1 MILPPNHLALTGY
14 LRPPVMAIGNSMSNG
29 VRSLTIRDELAALSP
44 VQQFVEAVGLPMT
57 RPVYPR
63 EVLFDLEAMAREGIT
78 SLFSL
83 QSSIMKNA
91 KAWLTAKP
99 KAKPL
104 FHDNL
109 SCAGADW
116 SDMFDRRG
124 GDARAEA
131 LAAYAQL
138 QASDNLELGAAAR
151 LWFSIND
158 AFLLDPNAGTAF
170 AETSQLSQ
178 LEQVASRLPERLL
191 VNIGANEGLFRFG
204 MLGAYDNTDL
214 DFATCAGAQEI
225 VRQARRLGQFLAA
238 HLRNDL
244 KIVYFNTLIRP
255 RAVPNLA
262 PYQDKDFLS
271 NATRKALNGK
281 YYSEYSTKVA
291 LRAPVTP
298 KAMKAYDQVIKTAND
313 EAVKAIRGRT
323 GGDADQA
330 GAGRSLHRVSSS
342 MIPSTMAT
350 AASVEIKKAGK
361 LVKRITN
368 LPFASSPLKFQG
380 GIAGLDNMH
389 PSAIGYAAIANEMI
403 KAYNAA
409 EGASAALIDLPS
421 LYRKDSLLKSPP
433 KSWEPLNSLVSTL
446 VPFFM

>member
-14 LRPPVMAIGNSMSNG
+14 MRPPVMAIGDSLSNG
-29 VRSLTIRDELAALSP
+29 VRSLTIHDELAAVSP
-44 VQQFVEAVGLPMT
+44 VQQFIDAVGLPFT

-63 EVLFDLEAMAREGIT
+63 AVLFDLEDMAREGIT

-83 QSSIMKNA
+83 QSVVMKNA

-124 GDARAEA
+124 GDARTEA

-138 QASDNLELGAAAR
+138 QASDNFDLGAAAR

-158 AFLLDPNAGTAF
+158 AFLLDPNGGTAF

-225 VRQARRLGQFLAA
+225 VRQAHRLGQFLAA
-238 HLRNDL
+238 NLRNDL
-244 KIVYFNTLIRP
+244 KFVYFNTLIRP

-262 PYQDKDFLS
+262 PYHDEDFIS
-271 NATRKALNGK
+271 NATRKTLDGK

-291 LRAPVTP
+291 LRAPITP

-313 EAVKAIRGRT
+313 EAAKAIQAELAAT
-323 GGDADQA
+323 PIKLVPVDLYTAIEQYDSKHYGDS
-330 GAGRSLHRVSSS
+330 RSVQ
-342 MIPSTMAT
+342 
-350 AASVEIKKAGK
+350 VKKAGK

-380 GIAGLDNMH
+380 GITGLDNMH
-389 PSAIGYAAIANEMI
+389 PSAVGYAAIANEMI
-403 KAYNAA
+403 KAYNVA
-409 EGASAALIDLPS
+409 EGANRALIDLPS
-421 LYRKDSLLKSPP
+421 MYRKDSLLRSPP

>member
-1 MILPPNHLALTGY
+1 MILPPNHLALAGY
-14 LRPPVMAIGNSMSNG
+14 MRPPVMAIGDSMFNG
-29 VRSLTIRDELAALSP
+29 VRSLTMRDDLAAISP

-63 EVLFDLEAMAREGIT
+63 AVLFDLEELARQGIT

-83 QSSIMKNA
+83 QANVMKNA

-109 SCAGADW
+109 ACAGADW

-124 GDARAEA
+124 ADARAEA
-131 LAAYAQL
+131 QAAYAQL
-138 QASDNLELGAAAR
+138 QASDNFELGAAAR

-238 HLRNDL
+238 TLRNDL
-244 KIVYFNTLIRP
+244 KLVYFNTLIRP

-262 PYQDKDFLS
+262 PYQDKDFIA
-271 NATRKALNGK
+271 NATRKALAGK
-281 YYSEYSTKVA
+281 YYGEYSTKVA

-298 KAMKAYDQVIKTAND
+298 KAMKVYDQVIRTAND
-313 EAVKAIRGRT
+313 EAVKAIR
-323 GGDADQA
+323 DELA
-330 GAGRSLHRVSSS
+330 
-342 MIPSTMAT
+342 AT
-350 AASVEIKKAGK
+350 AIQLVPVDLYGAIEQFDSKHYGDGRAVEIRKAGK
-361 LVKRITN
+361 LVKRLTN
-368 LPFASSPLKFQG
+368 LPFASSLLKFQG

-389 PSAIGYAAIANEMI
+389 PSAVGYAAMANEMI

-409 EGASAALIDLPS
+409 EGATAALIDLQTI
-421 LYRKDSLLKSPP
+421 YRKDSLLRSPP
-433 KSWEPLNSLVSTL
+433 RNWEPLNSLVSTL
-446 VPFFM
+446 VPYFM

>member
-1 MILPPNHLALTGY
+1 MILPPNHLALVGY
-14 LRPPVMAIGNSMSNG
+14 MRPPVMAIGDSMSNG
-29 VRSLTIRDELAALSP
+29 VRSLTIHDELAALSP
-44 VQQFVEAVGLPMT
+44 VQQFVEAVGLSMT
-57 RPVYPR
+57 RPLYPR
-63 EVLFDLEAMAREGIT
+63 PVLFDLEEMARQGIT

-83 QSSIMKNA
+83 QAAVMKNG

-99 KAKPL
+99 KSKPL

-124 GDARAEA
+124 GDARTEA
-131 LAAYAQL
+131 RNAYAQL
-138 QASDNLELGAAAR
+138 QASDNFELGAAAR

-178 LEQVASRLPERLL
+178 LDQVASRLPERLL

-225 VRQARRLGQFLAA
+225 VKQARRLGQFLAA
-238 HLRNDL
+238 HLKNDL
-244 KIVYFNTLIRP
+244 KFVYFNTLIRP

-262 PYQDKDFLS
+262 PYHDQDFLA

-298 KAMKAYDQVIKTAND
+298 VAMKAYDQVIKTAND
-313 EAVKAIRGRT
+313 SAVQAIADELAGTPIKLVPVDLYDAIEQFDSKHYGDGR
-323 GGDADQA
+323 A
-330 GAGRSLHRVSSS
+330 
-342 MIPSTMAT
+342 I
-350 AASVEIKKAGK
+350 EIRKAGK

-368 LPFASSPLKFQG
+368 LPFASSVMKFQG

-403 KAYNAA
+403 AAYNAA
-409 EGASAALIDLPS
+409 EGADADLIDLKS
-421 LYRKDSLLKSPP
+421 VYRKDSLLRSPP

>member
-1 MILPPNHLALTGY
+1 MILPPNHLALVGY
-14 LRPPVMAIGNSMSNG
+14 LRPPVMAIGDSMSNG
-29 VRSLTIRDELAALSP
+29 VRSLTIRDELAAISP
-44 VQQFVEAVGLPMT
+44 VQQFAEAVGLPMT

-63 EVLFDLEAMAREGIT
+63 EVLFDLEAMARQGIT

-83 QSSIMKNA
+83 QSAVMKNA

-109 SCAGADW
+109 ACAGADW

-131 LAAYAQL
+131 QAAFAQL
-138 QASDNLELGAAAR
+138 QASDNFELGAAAR

-158 AFLLDPNAGTAF
+158 AFLLDPNGGTAF
-170 AETSQLSQ
+170 TETSQLSQ

-214 DFATCAGAQEI
+214 DFATCVGAQEI

-238 HLRNDL
+238 NLRNDL
-244 KIVYFNTLIRP
+244 KFVYFNTLIRP

-262 PYQDKDFLS
+262 PYHDVDFMT
-271 NATRKALNGK
+271 NATRKALGGK
-281 YYSEYSTKVA
+281 YYGEYSTKVA

-313 EAVKAIRGRT
+313 EAVKAIQAELAATPIKLVPVDLYTAIEQHDSKHYGDGR
-323 GGDADQA
+323 A
-330 GAGRSLHRVSSS
+330 
-342 MIPSTMAT
+342 
-350 AASVEIKKAGK
+350 VEGK

-403 KAYNAA
+403 RAYNAT
-409 EGASAALIDLPS
+409 EGATAALIDLPAV
-421 LYRKDSLLKSPP
+421 YRKDSLLRSPP
-433 KSWEPLNSLVSTL
+433 KTWEPLNSLVSTL

>member
-1 MILPPNHLALTGY
+1 MILPPNHLALVGY
-14 LRPPVMAIGNSMSNG
+14 VRPPVMAIGDSMFNG

-44 VQQFVEAVGLPMT
+44 VQQFAEAVDLPLT

-63 EVLFDLEAMAREGIT
+63 PVLFDLEDMARKGII

-83 QSSIMKNA
+83 QSAVMKNA

-104 FHDNL
+104 FHDNV

-124 GDARAEA
+124 GEARAEA
-131 LAAYAQL
+131 QAAFAQL
-138 QASDNLELGAAAR
+138 QASDNLDLGALAR

-158 AFLLDPNAGTAF
+158 AFLLDPNGGTAF

-204 MLGAYDNTDL
+204 MLGAYDSTDL
-214 DFATCAGAQEI
+214 EFATCACAREI
-225 VRQARRLGQFLAA
+225 VRQAGRLGQFLAA

-244 KIVYFNTLIRP
+244 KFLYFNTLIRP

-262 PYQDKDFLS
+262 PYRDQDFMA
-271 NATRKALNGK
+271 NATRKALAGK
-281 YYSEYSTKVA
+281 YYGEYSTKVA
-291 LRAPVTP
+291 LRAPVAP
-298 KAMKAYDQVIKTAND
+298 KAMKAYDQVIKAAND
-313 EAVKAIRGRT
+313 AAVAAIQAELSGT
-323 GGDADQA
+323 PVKLVVVDLYSAIDQYDAKHYGDS
-330 GAGRSLHRVSSS
+330 RSIEVR
-342 MIPSTMAT
+342 
-350 AASVEIKKAGK
+350 KAGK

-368 LPFASSPLKFQG
+368 LPFASSILKFQG

-403 KAYNAA
+403 KAHNAA
-409 EGASAALIDLPS
+409 EGANVATIDLAS
-421 LYRKDSLLKSPP
+421 MYRKDTLLRSPP
-433 KSWEPLNSLVSTL
+433 KSWEPLNSLISTL

>member
-1 MILPPNHLALTGY
+1 MILPPNHLALVGY
-14 LRPPVMAIGNSMSNG
+14 MRPPVMAIGDSMFNG
-29 VRSLTIRDELAALSP
+29 VRSLTIRDELAAVSP
-44 VQQFVEAVGLPMT
+44 VQQFVDAAGLPMT

-63 EVLFDLEAMAREGIT
+63 AVLFDLEDLARQGIT

-83 QSSIMKNA
+83 QANVMKNA
-91 KAWLTAKP
+91 KAWLIAKP

-109 SCAGADW
+109 ACAGADW

-124 GDARAEA
+124 ADARAEA
-131 LAAYAQL
+131 QAAYAQL
-138 QASDNLELGAAAR
+138 QASDNFELGAAAR

-238 HLRNDL
+238 NLRNDL
-244 KIVYFNTLIRP
+244 KYIYFNTLVRP

-262 PYQDKDFLS
+262 PYHDQDFMA
-271 NATRKALNGK
+271 NATRKALNGR
-281 YYSEYSTKVA
+281 YYGEYSTKVA
-291 LRAPVTP
+291 LRAPVTT
-298 KAMKAYDQVIKTAND
+298 KAMKAYDQVIRTANE
-313 EAVKAIRGRT
+313 EAVKAIRDELTSTPIKLVPVDLYDAIEPLDSKHYGDGR
-323 GGDADQA
+323 A
-330 GAGRSLHRVSSS
+330 
-342 MIPSTMAT
+342 I
-350 AASVEIKKAGK
+350 EIRKAGK

-368 LPFASSPLKFQG
+368 LPFASSLLKFQG
-380 GIAGLDNMH
+380 GFAGLDNMH

-409 EGASAALIDLPS
+409 EGAAVSLIDLPS
-421 LYRKDSLLKSPP
+421 AYRKDSLLRSPP
-433 KSWEPLNSLVSTL
+433 RSWEPLNSLVSTL

>member
-1 MILPPNHLALTGY
+1 MILPPNHLALKGS
-14 LRPPVMAIGNSMSNG
+14 LRPSVMAIGDSMFNG
-29 VRSLTIRDELAALSP
+29 VRSLTIHDELAAVSP
-44 VQQFVEAVGLPMT
+44 VQQFAEAVGLPLA

-63 EVLFDLEAMAREGIT
+63 AVLFDLEEMAREGIT
-78 SLFSL
+78 SLFTL
-83 QSSIMKNA
+83 QSSVMKNA
-91 KAWLTAKP
+91 KAWLNAKP

-104 FHDNL
+104 FHDNIA
-109 SCAGADW
+109 CAGADW
-116 SDMFDRRG
+116 SDLFDRRG
-124 GDARAEA
+124 GEARAEA
-131 LAAYAQL
+131 MAAHAQL
-138 QASDNLELGAAAR
+138 QASDNFDLGAAAR

-158 AFLLDPNAGTAF
+158 AFLLDPNGGAAF

-191 VNIGANEGLFRFG
+191 INIGSNEGLFRFG

-214 DFATCAGAQEI
+214 DFATCAGAREI

-244 KIVYFNTLIRP
+244 KFVYFNMLIRP

-262 PYQDKDFLS
+262 PYQDQDFMA
-271 NATRKALNGK
+271 NAARKALAGK

-291 LRAPVTP
+291 LRAPITP
-298 KAMKAYDQVIKTAND
+298 KAMKAYDQVIKTTND
-313 EAVKAIRGRT
+313 EAVKAIAAELAATPIKLVPVDLYTAIEQYDSKHHGDGR
-323 GGDADQA
+323 AIA
-330 GAGRSLHRVSSS
+330 V
-342 MIPSTMAT
+342 
-350 AASVEIKKAGK
+350 KKAGK

-368 LPFASSPLKFQG
+368 LPFASSVLKFQG

-389 PSAIGYAAIANEMI
+389 PSAIGYAAIANEMVR
-403 KAYNAA
+403 AYNAA
-409 EGASAALIDLPS
+409 EGASAAFIDLPAM
-421 LYRKDSLLKSPP
+421 YRKDSLLRSPP

>member
-1 MILPPNHLALTGY
+1 MILPPNHLALKGS
-14 LRPPVMAIGNSMSNG
+14 LRPPVMAIGDSMFNG
-29 VRSLTIRDELAALSP
+29 VRSLTINDELAAISP
-44 VQQFVEAVGLPMT
+44 VQQFAEAVGLPLR

-63 EVLFDLEAMAREGIT
+63 PVLFDLEAMAREGIT

-83 QSSIMKNA
+83 QSTVMKNA

-104 FHDNL
+104 FHDNIA
-109 SCAGADW
+109 CAGADW
-116 SDMFDRRG
+116 SDLFDRRG
-124 GDARAEA
+124 GDARTEA

-138 QASDNLELGAAAR
+138 QASDNFDLGAAAR

-158 AFLLDPNAGTAF
+158 AFLLDPNGGAAF

-191 VNIGANEGLFRFG
+191 INIGSNEGLFRFG

-238 HLRNDL
+238 HLRDDL
-244 KIVYFNTLIRP
+244 KFVYFNTLIRP

-262 PYQDKDFLS
+262 PYHDEDFLN
-271 NATRKALNGK
+271 NATRKALAGK
-281 YYSEYSTKVA
+281 YHNEYSTKVA

-313 EAVKAIRGRT
+313 EAAKAIATELAGTPIKLVPVDLYGAIERYDSKHY
-323 GGDADQA
+323 GDSRAVQ
-330 GAGRSLHRVSSS
+330 V
-342 MIPSTMAT
+342 
-350 AASVEIKKAGK
+350 KKGGK

-368 LPFASSPLKFQG
+368 LPFASSVLKFQG

-403 KAYNAA
+403 GAYNAA
-409 EGASAALIDLPS
+409 EGADEAFIDLPAM
-421 LYRKDSLLKSPP
+421 YRKDSLLRSPP
-433 KSWEPLNSLVSTL
+433 RSWEPLNSLVSTL
-446 VPFFM
+446 VPYFM

>member
-1 MILPPNHLALTGY
+1 MILPPNHLALAGY
-14 LRPPVMAIGNSMSNG
+14 VRPPVMAIGDSMSNG
-29 VRSLTIRDELAALSP
+29 VRSLTIRDELAAISP
-44 VQQFVEAVGLPMT
+44 VQQFVEAVGLPFN
-57 RPVYPR
+57 RPAYPR
-63 EVLFDLEAMAREGIT
+63 EVLFDLEDIARQGIT

-83 QSSIMKNA
+83 QAVVMKNA

-99 KAKPL
+99 KTKPL

-124 GDARAEA
+124 GDARTEA
-131 LAAYAQL
+131 RAAYAQL
-138 QASDNLELGAAAR
+138 KASDNLDLGAAAR

-158 AFLLDPNAGTAF
+158 AFLLDPNAGSAF

-214 DFATCAGAQEI
+214 DFATCSGAQEI
-225 VRQARRLGQFLAA
+225 VRQAKRLGQFLAA
-238 HLRNDL
+238 HLRSDL
-244 KIVYFNTLIRP
+244 KLVYFNTLIRP

-262 PYQDKDFLS
+262 PYQDEDFIA

-281 YYSEYSTKVA
+281 YYNEYSTKVA

-298 KAMKAYDQVIKTAND
+298 KAMKAYDQVIRTAND
-313 EAVKAIRGRT
+313 EAVKAIRNELAGT
-323 GGDADQA
+323 PVTLVPVDLYTAIDQYDSKHYGDSRA
-330 GAGRSLHRVSSS
+330 
-342 MIPSTMAT
+342 I
-350 AASVEIKKAGK
+350 EIKKAGK

-389 PSAIGYAAIANEMI
+389 PSAVGYAAIANEMVR
-403 KAYNAA
+403 AYNAA
-409 EGASAALIDLPS
+409 EGATSALIDLQAA
-421 LYRKDSLLKSPP
+421 YRKDSLLKSPP
-433 KSWEPLNSLVSTL
+433 KKWEALNSLISTL

>member
-1 MILPPNHLALTGY
+1 MILPPNHLALAGY
-14 LRPPVMAIGNSMSNG
+14 MRPPVMAIGDSMFNG

-44 VQQFVEAVGLPMT
+44 VQQFAEAVGLPLT
-57 RPVYPR
+57 RPAYPR
-63 EVLFDLEAMAREGIT
+63 EVLFDLEAMARKGIL

-83 QSSIMKNA
+83 QSDVLKNG

-104 FHDNL
+104 FHDNV

-131 LAAYAQL
+131 QAAYTRL
-138 QASDNLELGAAAR
+138 QASDQLDLGAVAR

-178 LEQVASRLPERLL
+178 LEQVASRRPERLL

-204 MLGAYDNTDL
+204 MLGEYDGSDL
-214 DFATCAGAQEI
+214 EFATCTGAQEI

-244 KIVYFNTLIRP
+244 KHVYFNTLIRP

-262 PYQDKDFLS
+262 PYQDQDFIANS
-271 NATRKALNGK
+271 TRKALAGK
-281 YYSEYSTKVA
+281 YYGEYSTKVA
-291 LRAPVTP
+291 LRAPITP
-298 KAMKAYDQVIKTAND
+298 KAMKAYDQVVKAAND
-313 EAVKAIRGRT
+313 AAVAAIQTELSGTPIKLFAVDLYGAIERYDSKHY
-323 GGDADQA
+323 GDS
-330 GAGRSLHRVSSS
+330 RSIEV
-342 MIPSTMAT
+342 
-350 AASVEIKKAGK
+350 KKAGK

-368 LPFASSPLKFQG
+368 LPFASSLLKFQG
-380 GIAGLDNMH
+380 GVSGLDNMH

-403 KAYNAA
+403 TAYNAA
-409 EGASAALIDLPS
+409 EGANAALIDLPS
-421 LYRKDSLLKSPP
+421 VYRKDSLLRSPP

>member
-1 MILPPNHLALTGY
+1 
-14 LRPPVMAIGNSMSNG
+14 SMSNG
-29 VRSLTIRDELAALSP
+29 VRSLTIRDELAAISP
-44 VQQFVEAVGLPMT
+44 VQQFVEAVGLPFN

-63 EVLFDLEAMAREGIT
+63 EVLFDLEDMARQGIT

-83 QSSIMKNA
+83 QAAVMKNA
-91 KAWLTAKP
+91 KAWLTAKR

-124 GDARAEA
+124 GDARTEA
-131 LAAYAQL
+131 QAAYAQL
-138 QASDNLELGAAAR
+138 QASDNFDLGAAAR

-158 AFLLDPNAGTAF
+158 AFLLDPNGGSAF
-170 AETSQLSQ
+170 AESSQLSQ

-214 DFATCAGAQEI
+214 DFATCPGAQEI
-225 VRQARRLGQFLAA
+225 VRQAKRLGQFLAA

-244 KIVYFNTLIRP
+244 RLVYFNTLIRP

-262 PYQDKDFLS
+262 PYQDEDFLA

-281 YYSEYSTKVA
+281 YYDEYSTKVA

-298 KAMKAYDQVIKTAND
+298 KAMKAYDLVIKTAND
-313 EAVKAIRGRT
+313 EALKAIRNELAGTPVTLAPVDLYTAIEQYDSKHYGDGR
-323 GGDADQA
+323 A
-330 GAGRSLHRVSSS
+330 
-342 MIPSTMAT
+342 I
-350 AASVEIKKAGK
+350 EIRKAGK

-389 PSAIGYAAIANEMI
+389 PTAVGYAAIANEMI
-403 KAYNAA
+403 KAHNAA
-409 EGASAALIDLPS
+409 EGATNALIDLQAA
-421 LYRKDSLLKSPP
+421 YRKDSLLKSPP
-433 KSWEPLNSLVSTL
+433 RKWEALNSLISTL

>member
-1 MILPPNHLALTGY
+1 MILPPNHLALVGAM
-14 LRPPVMAIGNSMSNG
+14 RPPVMAIGDSMFNG
-29 VRSLTIRDELAALSP
+29 VRSLTIGDDLAGISP
-44 VQQFVEAVGLPMT
+44 VQQFVEATGLPFR

-63 EVLFDLEAMAREGIT
+63 VVLFDLEDLARRGIV
-78 SLFSL
+78 SLFTL
-83 QSSIMKNA
+83 QSSLMKNA
-91 KAWLTAKP
+91 KAWLGAKP
-99 KAKPL
+99 KAKPV
-104 FHDNL
+104 FFDNIA
-109 SCAGADW
+109 CAGADW
-116 SDMFDRRG
+116 SDLFDRRG
-124 GDARAEA
+124 GEARLEA
-131 LAAYAQL
+131 VASFAQMQAA
-138 QASDNLELGAAAR
+138 DNLDLGAAAR
-151 LWFSIND
+151 LWFSLND
-158 AFLLDPNAGTAF
+158 AFLLDPSAGSAF

-204 MLGAYDNTDL
+204 MLGAYDSKDL
-214 DFATCAGAQEI
+214 DFATCPGAQEI

-244 KIVYFNTLIRP
+244 KFVYFNTLIRP

-262 PYQDKDFLS
+262 PYQDEDFLD

-281 YYSEYSTKVA
+281 YYGEYSTKVA

-313 EAVKAIRGRT
+313 EAVKAIRAELAGTPIKLVPVDLYT
-323 GGDADQA
+323 GIDAYDSKHYGDSRA
-330 GAGRSLHRVSSS
+330 
-342 MIPSTMAT
+342 I
-350 AASVEIKKAGK
+350 EIKKAGK

-389 PSAIGYAAIANEMI
+389 PTAIGYAAIANEMI
-403 KAYNAA
+403 KAYDAA
-409 EGASAALIDLPS
+409 EGASTAAIDLHKV
-421 LYRKDSLLKSPP
+421 YYKDSLLKSPP
-433 KSWEPLNSLVSTL
+433 KKWEALNSLISTL

>member
-1 MILPPNHLALTGY
+1 MILPPNHLALVGAM
-14 LRPPVMAIGNSMSNG
+14 RPPVMAIGDSMFNG
-29 VRSLTIRDELAALSP
+29 VRSLTIRDELAAISP
-44 VQQFVEAVGLPMT
+44 VQQFVEATGLPFR

-63 EVLFDLEAMAREGIT
+63 AVLFDLEDLARRGIL
-78 SLFSL
+78 SLFTL
-83 QSSIMKNA
+83 QSDISKNA
-91 KAWLTAKP
+91 KAWLASKP
-99 KAKPL
+99 KSKPI
-104 FHDNL
+104 FFDNIA
-109 SCAGADW
+109 CAGADW
-116 SDMFDRRG
+116 SDLFDRRG

-131 LAAYAQL
+131 
-138 QASDNLELGAAAR
+138 QASFAQMQASENLDLGAAAR
-151 LWFSIND
+151 LWFSLND
-158 AFLLDPNAGTAF
+158 AFLLDPSAGSAF
-170 AETSQLSQ
+170 AETAQLSQ

-204 MLGAYDNTDL
+204 MLGAYDSKDL
-214 DFATCAGAQEI
+214 DFATCPGAREI
-225 VRQARRLGQFLAA
+225 VRQAQRLGQFLAA

-244 KIVYFNTLIRP
+244 KFVYFNTLIRP

-262 PYQDKDFLS
+262 PYQDADFLD
-271 NATRKALNGK
+271 NAVRRKLNGK

-313 EAVKAIRGRT
+313 EAVKAIQAELAGT
-323 GGDADQA
+323 PVKLVPVDLFAGIEAYDSKHYGDARA
-330 GAGRSLHRVSSS
+330 
-342 MIPSTMAT
+342 I
-350 AASVEIKKAGK
+350 EIRKAGK

-403 KAYNAA
+403 KAYDAA
-409 EGASAALIDLPS
+409 EGTATKPIDLAKT
-421 LYRKDSLLKSPP
+421 YYKDSLLRSPP
-433 KSWEPLNSLVSTL
+433 KKWEALNSLISTL

>member
-1 MILPPNHLALTGY
+1 MILPPNHLALKGS
-14 LRPPVMAIGNSMSNG
+14 LRPSVMAIGDSMFNG

-44 VQQFVEAVGLPMT
+44 VQQFAEATGLPLK
-57 RPVYPR
+57 RPAYPR

-83 QSSIMKNA
+83 EAVAMKNA
-91 KAWLTAKP
+91 KTWLTAKP

-109 SCAGADW
+109 ACAGADW

-124 GDARAEA
+124 AEA
-131 LAAYAQL
+131 RTEAEAAYAQL
-138 QASDNLELGAAAR
+138 QASENFDLGAAAR

-158 AFLLDPNAGTAF
+158 AFILDPNAGASF

-214 DFATCAGAQEI
+214 DFATCSGAQEI
-225 VRQARRLGQFLAA
+225 VREAKRLGQFLAA
-238 HLRNDL
+238 HLANDL
-244 KIVYFNTLIRP
+244 KVVYFNTLVRP

-262 PYQDKDFLS
+262 PYQDEDFIA

-281 YYSEYSTKVA
+281 YYGEYSTKVA
-291 LRAPVTP
+291 LRAPITP

-313 EAVKAIRGRT
+313 EAVKAIKNELAGTQIRLVPVDLYAPIEQFDSKHY
-323 GGDADQA
+323 GDT
-330 GAGRSLHRVSSS
+330 R
-342 MIPSTMAT
+342 
-350 AASVEIKKAGK
+350 SVEIKKAGK

-368 LPFASSPLKFQG
+368 LPFASSLLNFQG
-380 GIAGLDNMH
+380 GLAGLDNMH
-389 PSAIGYAAIANEMI
+389 PTAIGYAAIANEMI
-403 KAYNAA
+403 RAYNAA
-409 EGASAALIDLPS
+409 EGASCTLIDLHAM
-421 LYRKDSLLKSPP
+421 YRKDSLLKSPP
-433 KSWEPLNSLVSTL
+433 KKWEPLNSLISTL

>member
-1 MILPPNHLALTGY
+1 MILPPNHLALVGY
-14 LRPPVMAIGNSMSNG
+14 LRPPVMAIGDSMSNG
-29 VRSLTIRDELAALSP
+29 VRSLTIRDELAAISS
-44 VQQFVEAVGLPMT
+44 VQQFAEAAGLPMT

-63 EVLFDLEAMAREGIT
+63 EVLFDLEAMARRGIT

-83 QSSIMKNA
+83 QATVMKNA

-124 GDARAEA
+124 GDARVEA
-131 LAAYAQL
+131 LASYAQL
-138 QASDNLELGAAAR
+138 QASDNFELGAAAR

-238 HLRNDL
+238 NLRNDL
-244 KIVYFNTLIRP
+244 KFVYFNTLIRP

-262 PYQDKDFLS
+262 PYEDVDFMA
-271 NATRKALNGK
+271 NATRRALNGK
-281 YYSEYSTKVA
+281 YYKEYSTKVA

-313 EAVKAIRGRT
+313 EAVKAIRDELAATPIKLVTVDLYGAIDQYDSKHYGDGR
-323 GGDADQA
+323 A
-330 GAGRSLHRVSSS
+330 
-342 MIPSTMAT
+342 I
-350 AASVEIKKAGK
+350 EIKKGGK

-409 EGASAALIDLPS
+409 EGASAALIDLHAI
-421 LYRKDSLLKSPP
+421 YRKDSLLRSPP

-446 VPFFM
+446 VPYFM

>member
-1 MILPPNHLALTGY
+1 MILPPNHLALVGY
-14 LRPPVMAIGNSMSNG
+14 LRPPVMAIGDSMSNG
-29 VRSLTIRDELAALSP
+29 VRSLTMRDELAALSP
-44 VQQFVEAVGLPMT
+44 VQQFAAAAGLAMT

-63 EVLFDLEAMAREGIT
+63 EVLFDLEEMARKGIT

-83 QSSIMKNA
+83 QSAVMKNA
-91 KAWLTAKP
+91 KAWLTGKP
-99 KAKPL
+99 RAKPL
-104 FHDNL
+104 FHDNVA
-109 SCAGADW
+109 CAGADW

-138 QASDNLELGAAAR
+138 HASDNFDLGAAAR

-158 AFLLDPNAGTAF
+158 AFLLDPNGGTAF

-214 DFATCAGAQEI
+214 DFASCAGAREI
-225 VRQARRLGQFLAA
+225 VRQAHRLGQFLAA

-244 KIVYFNTLIRP
+244 KFVYFNTLIRP

-262 PYQDKDFLS
+262 PYQDQDFMA
-271 NATRKALNGK
+271 NAARKALRGK
-281 YYSEYSTKVA
+281 YYGEYSTKVA

-298 KAMKAYDQVIKTAND
+298 KAMKAYDQVIKTTNE
-313 EAVKAIRGRT
+313 EAVKAIGAELAATPIKLVPVDLYAGIEAYDSKHYGDGR
-323 GGDADQA
+323 A
-330 GAGRSLHRVSSS
+330 
-342 MIPSTMAT
+342 I
-350 AASVEIKKAGK
+350 EIKKAGK

-409 EGASAALIDLPS
+409 EGANAVLIDLPS
-421 LYRKDSLLKSPP
+421 VYRKDSLLKSPP
-433 KSWEPLNSLVSTL
+433 SSWEPLDSLVSTL

>member
-1 MILPPNHLALTGY
+1 MILPPNHLALAGY
-14 LRPPVMAIGNSMSNG
+14 MRPPVMAIGDSMSNG

-44 VQQFVEAVGLPMT
+44 VQQFADAVGLPMT

-63 EVLFDLEAMAREGIT
+63 EVLFDLESMARHGIT

-83 QSSIMKNA
+83 QSTVMKNA

-104 FHDNL
+104 FHDNVA
-109 SCAGADW
+109 CAGADW

-131 LAAYAQL
+131 AAAFAQL
-138 QASDNLELGAAAR
+138 QASDNFDLGAAAR

-158 AFLLDPNAGTAF
+158 AFLLDPNAGSAF

-204 MLGAYDNTDL
+204 MLGAYDSTDL
-214 DFATCAGAQEI
+214 DFSTCAGAQEI
-225 VRQARRLGQFLAA
+225 VRQAHRLGQFLAA
-238 HLRNDL
+238 NLRNDL
-244 KIVYFNTLIRP
+244 KVVYFNTLIRP

-262 PYQDKDFLS
+262 PYHDQDFIS
-271 NATRKALNGK
+271 NGIRKALNGK
-281 YYSEYSTKVA
+281 YYGEYSTKVA

-313 EAVKAIRGRT
+313 EAVLAIQAELAGT
-323 GGDADQA
+323 PIKLVPVNLYAAIEQYDSKHYGDSRAIE
-330 GAGRSLHRVSSS
+330 V
-342 MIPSTMAT
+342 
-350 AASVEIKKAGK
+350 KKSGK

-409 EGASAALIDLPS
+409 EGANAAPINLAS
-421 LYRKDSLLKSPP
+421 VYRKDSLLKSPP

>member
-1 MILPPNHLALTGY
+1 MILPPNHLALKNC
-14 LRPPVMAIGNSMSNG
+14 LRPPVMAIGDSMFNG
-29 VRSLTIRDELAALSP
+29 VRSLTIHDDLAAISP
-44 VQQFVEAVGLPMT
+44 VQQFAEAVGLPLT

-63 EVLFDLEAMAREGIT
+63 PVLFDLEEMAREGIT
-78 SLFSL
+78 SLFTL
-83 QSSIMKNA
+83 QSTVMKNA

-104 FHDNL
+104 FHDNIA
-109 SCAGADW
+109 CAGADW
-116 SDMFDRRG
+116 SDLFDRRG
-124 GDARAEA
+124 GEARTEA

-138 QASDNLELGAAAR
+138 RASDNFELGAAAR

-158 AFLLDPNAGTAF
+158 AFLLDPNGSAAF

-191 VNIGANEGLFRFG
+191 INVGSNEGLFRFG

-214 DFATCAGAQEI
+214 DFSTCAGAQEI

-244 KIVYFNTLIRP
+244 KFVYFNMLIRP
-255 RAVPNLA
+255 RAVANLA
-262 PYQDKDFLS
+262 PYQDQDFMA
-271 NATRKALNGK
+271 NATRKALAGK

-298 KAMKAYDQVIKTAND
+298 KAMKAYDQVIKTANE
-313 EAVKAIRGRT
+313 EAAKAIAAELAGTPIKLVPVDLYSAIEQYDSKHYGDGR
-323 GGDADQA
+323 AIE
-330 GAGRSLHRVSSS
+330 V
-342 MIPSTMAT
+342 
-350 AASVEIKKAGK
+350 KKAGK
-361 LVKRITN
+361 LMKRITN

-403 KAYNAA
+403 RAYNAV
-409 EGASAALIDLPS
+409 EGASAAPIDLPTM
-421 LYRKDSLLKSPP
+421 YRKDSLLKSPP

>member
-1 MILPPNHLALTGY
+1 MILPPNHLALKNY
-14 LRPPVMAIGNSMSNG
+14 LRPPVMAIGDSMFNG

-44 VQQFVEAVGLPMT
+44 VQQFAEAAGLPLT

-63 EVLFDLEAMAREGIT
+63 AVLFDLEEMAREGIT

-83 QSSIMKNA
+83 QANLMKNA

-104 FHDNL
+104 FHDNIA
-109 SCAGADW
+109 CAGADW
-116 SDMFDRRG
+116 SDLFDRRG
-124 GDARAEA
+124 GEARKEA
-131 LAAYAQL
+131 MAAYAQL
-138 QASDNLELGAAAR
+138 QASDNFDLGAAGR

-158 AFLLDPNAGTAF
+158 AFLLDPNGGTAF
-170 AETSQLSQ
+170 AETAQLSQ
-178 LEQVASRLPERLL
+178 LDQVASRLPERLL
-191 VNIGANEGLFRFG
+191 INIGSNEGLFRFG

-238 HLRNDL
+238 NLRNDL
-244 KIVYFNTLIRP
+244 KFVYFNVLIRP

-262 PYQDKDFLS
+262 PYHDQDFMN
-271 NATRKALNGK
+271 NATRKALAGK
-281 YYSEYSTKVA
+281 YYAEYSTKVA

-298 KAMKAYDQVIKTAND
+298 QAMKAYDQVIKTAND
-313 EAVKAIRGRT
+313 EAVKAIAAELAGTPIRLVPVDLYGAIERYDSKHY
-323 GGDADQA
+323 GDSRA
-330 GAGRSLHRVSSS
+330 
-342 MIPSTMAT
+342 I
-350 AASVEIKKAGK
+350 EIRKVGK

-368 LPFASSPLKFQG
+368 LPFASSVLKFQG
-380 GIAGLDNMH
+380 GFAGLDNMH

-403 KAYNAA
+403 QMYNAA
-409 EGASAALIDLPS
+409 EGASVASIDLPAM
-421 LYRKDSLLKSPP
+421 YRKDSLLKSPP

>member
-1 MILPPNHLALTGY
+1 MILPPNHLALVGY
-14 LRPPVMAIGNSMSNG
+14 MRPPVMAIGDSMFNG
-29 VRSLTIRDELAALSP
+29 VRSLTIRDELAAVSP
-44 VQQFVEAVGLPMT
+44 VQQFVDAAGLAMT

-63 EVLFDLEAMAREGIT
+63 EVLFDLESLARQGIT

-83 QSSIMKNA
+83 QANVMKNA
-91 KAWLTAKP
+91 RAWLTAKP
-99 KAKPL
+99 KAKPR

-109 SCAGADW
+109 ACAGADW

-124 GDARAEA
+124 ADARVEA
-131 LAAYAQL
+131 QAAYAQL
-138 QASDNLELGAAAR
+138 QASDSFELGAAAR

-158 AFLLDPNAGTAF
+158 AFVLDPNAGNAF

-238 HLRNDL
+238 NLRNDL
-244 KIVYFNTLIRP
+244 KYVYFNTLVRP

-262 PYQDKDFLS
+262 PYHDQDFMA
-271 NATRKALNGK
+271 NATRTALNGK

-291 LRAPVTP
+291 LRAPVTT
-298 KAMKAYDQVIKTAND
+298 KAMKAYDQVIRTAND
-313 EAVKAIRGRT
+313 EAVKAIREELAGT
-323 GGDADQA
+323 PIKFVPVDLYGAIEPLDSKHYGDSRA
-330 GAGRSLHRVSSS
+330 
-342 MIPSTMAT
+342 I
-350 AASVEIKKAGK
+350 EIRKAGK

-368 LPFASSPLKFQG
+368 LPFASSLLKFQG
-380 GIAGLDNMH
+380 GFAGLDNMH
-389 PSAIGYAAIANEMI
+389 PSAIGYAAMANEMI
-403 KAYNAA
+403 KAYNGA
-409 EGASAALIDLPS
+409 EGAAVSLIDLPS
-421 LYRKDSLLKSPP
+421 AYRKDSLLRSPP
-433 KSWEPLNSLVSTL
+433 KTWEPLNSLVSTL
-446 VPFFM
+446 VPYFM

>member
-1 MILPPNHLALTGY
+1 MILPPNHLALKGC
-14 LRPPVMAIGNSMSNG
+14 LRPPAMAIGDSMFNG
-29 VRSLTIRDELAALSP
+29 VRSLTIHDEMAAVSP
-44 VQQFVEAVGLPMT
+44 VQQFADAVGLPLA

-63 EVLFDLEAMAREGIT
+63 AVLFDLEEMAREGIT

-83 QSSIMKNA
+83 QSSVMKNA

-104 FHDNL
+104 FHDNIA
-109 SCAGADW
+109 CAGADW
-116 SDMFDRRG
+116 SDLFDRRG

-131 LAAYAQL
+131 TAAYAQL
-138 QASDNLELGAAAR
+138 QASDNLDLGAAAR

-158 AFLLDPNAGTAF
+158 AFLLDPNGGTAF

-191 VNIGANEGLFRFG
+191 INIGSNEGLFRFG

-214 DFATCAGAQEI
+214 DFATCAGAHEI

-244 KIVYFNTLIRP
+244 KFVYFNMLIRP

-262 PYQDKDFLS
+262 PYQDEDFMA
-271 NATRKALNGK
+271 NATRKALAGK
-281 YYSEYSTKVA
+281 YYGEYSTKVA
-291 LRAPVTP
+291 LRAPITP
-298 KAMKAYDQVIKTAND
+298 KAMKAYDQVIKTTND
-313 EAVKAIRGRT
+313 EAVKAIAAELAATPIKLVPVDLYTAIEQFDAKHHGDGR
-323 GGDADQA
+323 A
-330 GAGRSLHRVSSS
+330 
-342 MIPSTMAT
+342 
-350 AASVEIKKAGK
+350 VEVKKAGK

-368 LPFASSPLKFQG
+368 LPFACSPLKFQG

-403 KAYNAA
+403 RAYNAA
-409 EGASAALIDLPS
+409 ESANAAPIDLPAV
-421 LYRKDSLLKSPP
+421 YRKDSLLKSPP

>member
-1 MILPPNHLALTGY
+1 MVLPPNHLALVGY
-14 LRPPVMAIGNSMSNG
+14 MRPPVMAIGDSMSNG

-44 VQQFVEAVGLPMT
+44 VQQFAEAVGLPMT

-63 EVLFDLEAMAREGIT
+63 EVLFDLEAMARKGIT

-83 QSSIMKNA
+83 QGAVMKNA
-91 KAWLTAKP
+91 KSWLTAKP

-104 FHDNL
+104 FHDNV

-124 GDARAEA
+124 GDARTEA
-131 LAAYAQL
+131 QAAYAQL
-138 QASDNLELGAAAR
+138 QASDNFDLGAAAR
-151 LWFSIND
+151 MWFSIND

-214 DFATCAGAQEI
+214 DFTTCAGAQEM

-238 HLRNDL
+238 NLRNDL
-244 KIVYFNTLIRP
+244 KLVYLNTLIRP

-262 PYQDKDFLS
+262 PYQDKDFMA
-271 NATRKALNGK
+271 NATRKALGGK

-298 KAMKAYDQVIKTAND
+298 KAMKAYDQVIKAAND
-313 EAVKAIRGRT
+313 AAVAAIQAELSGTPIRLVVVDLYGAIEQYDSKHY
-323 GGDADQA
+323 GDARA
-330 GAGRSLHRVSSS
+330 IEV
-342 MIPSTMAT
+342 
-350 AASVEIKKAGK
+350 KKAGK

-403 KAYNAA
+403 KAHNAA
-409 EGASAALIDLPS
+409 EGASAALIDLAAI
-421 LYRKDSLLKSPP
+421 YRKDSLLKSPP

>member
-1 MILPPNHLALTGY
+1 MILPPNHLALAGHM
-14 LRPPVMAIGNSMSNG
+14 RPPVMAIGDSMSNG
-29 VRSLTIRDELAALSP
+29 VRSLTIHDDLAALSP
-44 VQQFVEAVGLPMT
+44 VQQFVEAVGLPMN

-63 EVLFDLEAMAREGIT
+63 EVLFDLEDMAREGIT

-83 QSSIMKNA
+83 QSRMMKNA

-116 SDMFDRRG
+116 SDLFDRRG
-124 GDARAEA
+124 GDARTEA
-131 LAAYAQL
+131 QSAFAQL
-138 QASDNLELGAAAR
+138 QASDNLDLGAAAR

-158 AFLLDPNAGTAF
+158 AFLLDPNGGTAF

-191 VNIGANEGLFRFG
+191 INIGSNEGLFRFG
-204 MLGAYDNTDL
+204 MLGAYDATDL
-214 DFATCAGAQEI
+214 EIATCGGAQEI

-238 HLRNDL
+238 HLKNDL
-244 KIVYFNTLIRP
+244 NFVYFTTLIRP
-255 RAVPNLA
+255 HAVPNLA
-262 PYQDKDFLS
+262 PYQDEDFIS

-281 YYSEYSTKVA
+281 YFSEYSTKVA

-298 KAMKAYDQVIKTAND
+298 KAMKAYDQVIKLAND
-313 EAVKAIRGRT
+313 QAVQAIRDEIAGTPITLVPVDLYSAIDQYDSKHFGDGR
-323 GGDADQA
+323 AIE
-330 GAGRSLHRVSSS
+330 V
-342 MIPSTMAT
+342 
-350 AASVEIKKAGK
+350 KKAGK

-368 LPFASSPLKFQG
+368 LPFASSTLKFQG

-389 PSAIGYAAIANEMI
+389 PSAVGYAAIANEMI

-409 EGASAALIDLPS
+409 EGATKALIDLPS
-421 LYRKDSLLKSPP
+421 VYRKDTLLRSPP
-433 KSWEPLNSLVSTL
+433 KTWEPLNSLISTL

>member
-1 MILPPNHLALTGY
+1 
-14 LRPPVMAIGNSMSNG
+14 
-29 VRSLTIRDELAALSP
+29 
-44 VQQFVEAVGLPMT
+44 
-57 RPVYPR
+57 
-63 EVLFDLEAMAREGIT
+63 VLFDLEEMAREGIT

-83 QSSIMKNA
+83 QSSLMKNA

-104 FHDNL
+104 FHDNIA
-109 SCAGADW
+109 CAGADW
-116 SDMFDRRG
+116 SDLFDRRG

-138 QASDNLELGAAAR
+138 QASDNFDLGAAAR

-158 AFLLDPNAGTAF
+158 AFLLDPNGGTAF

-178 LEQVASRLPERLL
+178 LDQVASRLPERLL
-191 VNIGANEGLFRFG
+191 VNIGSNEGLFRFG

-214 DFATCAGAQEI
+214 DFATCAGAHEI

-244 KIVYFNTLIRP
+244 KFVYFNMLIRP

-262 PYQDKDFLS
+262 PYQDQDFMA
-271 NATRKALNGK
+271 NATRKALGGK
-281 YYSEYSTKVA
+281 YFGEYSTKVA

-298 KAMKAYDQVIKTAND
+298 KAMKAYDQVIKTTND
-313 EAVKAIRGRT
+313 EAVNAI
-323 GGDADQA
+323 AA
-330 GAGRSLHRVSSS
+330 ELA
-342 MIPSTMAT
+342 AT
-350 AASVEIKKAGK
+350 AIKLVPVDLYTAIERYDSKHHGDGRAIEVKKAGK

-368 LPFASSPLKFQG
+368 LPFVCSALKFQG
-380 GIAGLDNMH
+380 GMAGLDNMH

-403 KAYNAA
+403 RAYNAA
-409 EGASAALIDLPS
+409 EGASAPFIDLPAM
-421 LYRKDSLLKSPP
+421 YRKDSLLRSPP
-433 KSWEPLNSLVSTL
+433 RTWEPLNSLVSTL